1 VGGVVVTEPSG
12 EDYPPQQRMT
22 TAIALARLEAKLDVA
37 ISQQSMNRS
46 ETSRRL
52 AEHDAILGRIGQTL
66 SEIQQEQA
74 AARAKA
80 TAEADA
86 RPPRQGIPSWV
97 SLGISVLL
105 ALYVVLDHTPGT

>member
-1 VGGVVVTEPSG
+1 LSDQPTG

-22 TAIALARLEAKLDVA
+22 TQIALARVEAKLDVA
-37 ISQQSMNRS
+37 IAQQSMWRD

-52 AEHDAILGRIGQTL
+52 ADHDQILASIGRTL

-74 AARAKA
+74 AAKA
-80 TAEADA
+80 TAATESAA
-86 RPPRQGIPSWV
+86 RPPRQGIPAWI
-97 SLGISVLL
+97 SLGVSVLL